1 MLRLKKIGKQF
12 ESGRVALREISL
24 EISPRTIV
32 SVVGASGS
40 GKSTL
45 LRIVSGLE
53 MPTTG
58 DLTWNNQ
65 SIVGPRRDIGFIFQE
80 SRLMPWLT
88 VTANVR
94 LGLGPANQSKLLRNT
109 SVLTRLLSAEGDS
122 LAGELV
128 SEAIRKVGLTPFA
141 SAFPREL
148 SGGMAQ
154 RVAIARAL
162 VARPSLILMDEPFS
176 ALDAVNRLKLQN
188 HLLQIWQA
196 DRPTLLVV
204 THDVEEAVFFGDR
217 VIVLERN
224 SGRIKDDYS
233 IDLPRPRHRIANA
246 ISTLEGDSP
255 EVAGSSAGRSVS
267 VIDFLFTDRPKK
279 RLSFTSSAA
288 LLQ

>member
-1 MLRLKKIGKQF
+1 MLRLKEIGKQF
-12 ESGRVALREISL
+12 ENGRVALREISL

-45 LRIVSGLE
+45 LRLVSGLE

-58 DLTWNNQ
+58 DLTWNDQ

-94 LGLGPANQSKLLRNT
+94 LGLGPSNQSRAFRGT
-109 SVLTRLLSAEGDS
+109 SMFPRLFSAEGDV
-122 LAGELV
+122 LARELV

-224 SGRIKDDYS
+224 SGRIKDDYT
-233 IDLPRPRHRIANA
+233 IDLPRPRQRIGTQFQHWKETVLKSLDPALVEEA
-246 ISTLEGDSP
+246 DSV
-255 EVAGSSAGRSVS
+255 EQEKYA
-267 VIDFLFTDRPKK
+267 
-279 RLSFTSSAA
+279 
-288 LLQ
+288 

>member
-12 ESGRVALREISL
+12 ENGRVALREISL
-24 EISPRTIV
+24 DISPRTIV
-32 SVVGASGS
+32 SVVGSSGS

-58 DLTWNNQ
+58 DVTWNDQ

-94 LGLGPANQSKLLRNT
+94 LGLGPANQSKALRGT
-109 SVLTRLLSAEGDS
+109 SMFPRLLSAEGDA
-122 LAGELV
+122 LARELV

-196 DRPTLLVV
+196 DRSTLLVV

-224 SGRIKDDYS
+224 SGRIKDDYT
-233 IDLPRPRHRIANA
+233 IDLPRPRQRIGPQFQHWKETVLKSLDPALVEDA
-246 ISTLEGDSP
+246 DSD
-255 EVAGSSAGRSVS
+255 EQEKYA
-267 VIDFLFTDRPKK
+267 
-279 RLSFTSSAA
+279 
-288 LLQ
+288 

>member
-12 ESGRVALREISL
+12 ENGRVALREISL

-53 MPTTG
+53 MATSG
-58 DLTWNNQ
+58 DLTWNDQ

-94 LGLGPANQSKLLRNT
+94 LGLGPANQGKTPRSTALFPRF
-109 SVLTRLLSAEGDS
+109 LSAEGDA
-122 LAGELV
+122 LARELV

-224 SGRIKDDYS
+224 SGRIKDDYT
-233 IDLPRPRHRIANA
+233 IDLPRPRQRIGTQFQHWKETVLKSLDPALVEDA
-246 ISTLEGDSP
+246 DSVEQEKYP
-255 EVAGSSAGRSVS
+255 
-267 VIDFLFTDRPKK
+267 
-279 RLSFTSSAA
+279 
-288 LLQ
+288 